1 MRRFAVLAF
10 CSLFLLLAACTPAAE
25 VVPTPASTAAQ
36 TAEPTSTPTPVRPY
50 TTPLQNTKAFT
61 YIPERIEQEDAAYE
75 AALALARLYMED
87 LAADSEERTFKITQY
102 RDLTVTLH
110 PTLTMDE
117 SERDSY
123 GLLESEIGEGRW
135 VVDIGVTYQ
144 YEGFIDTFGYSSDQ
158 WAEYLEQGSP
168 IGFLLIEEEGDFTL
182 QSRWEAVRENEDMS
196 QY

>member
-1 MRRFAVLAF
+1 MRKVLTSGLA
-10 CSLFLLLAACTPAAE
+10 LILALLLCLTACTPVAE
-25 VVPTPASTAAQ
+25 VTPTVAPTPA
-36 TAEPTSTPTPVRPY
+36 PTSVQPY
-50 TTPLQNTKAFT
+50 AMPLQNIKAFT

-102 RDLTVTLH
+102 RDLAVTLH

-123 GLLESEIGEGRW
+123 GLVESEIGEGSW

-144 YEGFIDTFGYSSDQ
+144 YEGFIDTFGYSSGQ
-158 WAEYLEQGSP
+158 WVEYLYQGDP
-168 IGFLLIEEEGDFTL
+168 IGFLLIEEEGQFTL
-182 QSRWEAVRENEDMS
+182 QSRWETVRGNEDMV